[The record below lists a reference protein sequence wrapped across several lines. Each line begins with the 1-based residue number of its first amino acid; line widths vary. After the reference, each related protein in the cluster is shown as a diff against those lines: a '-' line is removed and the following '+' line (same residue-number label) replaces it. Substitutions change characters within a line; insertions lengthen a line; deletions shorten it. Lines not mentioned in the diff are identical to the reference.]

1 MSFFEALVS
10 AYEAIEEARKER
22 EMKERVNAGGIFGAL
37 IGGVIGGLC
46 GGVELAAYFGFIG
59 ACIGIFYATCGCAGC
74 IGTIVF
80 VGIITAALFITGV
93 ITGVGENKDN
103 NVDEVPKEENAP
115 KKETSYLDAIKNIE
129 SLDEAKTFCYK
140 ISEDY
145 SNNKMGLKGDA
156 EQIAAGNRLMSGVYD
171 FLAASTTEDLN
182 VDSLKNE
189 INNNEEVS
197 DFRKKKAVSELNQV
211 LKKIKS
217 LQ

>member
-22 EMKERVNAGGIFGAL
+22 EMKERI
-37 IGGVIGGLC
+37 
-46 GGVELAAYFGFIG
+46 
-59 ACIGIFYATCGCAGC
+59 TAGC
-74 IGTIVF
+74 IFGGLIFGV
-80 VGIITAALFITGV
+80 VGGLLGGAVWAAILGFAGVVIGAGYAAGGCLGAIGLVVVVAALCIYGKNAGYGGRP
-93 ITGVGENKDN
+93 IGYNA
-103 NVDEVPKEENAP
+103 DEVPQKENVP
-115 KKETSYLDAIKNIE
+115 QKDKSYLDGLKDIE
-129 SLDEAKTFCYK
+129 SLDDAKTFCIK

-145 SNNKMGLKGDA
+145 ANNKMGLKGDA

-171 FLAASTTEDLN
+171 FLAASTTENLN